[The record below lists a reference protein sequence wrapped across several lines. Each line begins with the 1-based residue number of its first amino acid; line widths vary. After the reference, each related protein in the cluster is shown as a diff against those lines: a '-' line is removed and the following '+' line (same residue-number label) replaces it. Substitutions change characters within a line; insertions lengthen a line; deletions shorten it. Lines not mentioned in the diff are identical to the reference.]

1 MKNFKCV
8 HSPIKECLQ
17 TCLTDWKPGFHVRQ
31 NLKYCSNLWLSMLLT
46 SLVYTLAI
54 FGVQCT
60 RYCGHWAVLS
70 CIKTRFCG
78 FQLFLKWVCYF
89 KWLVNLNL
97 VLCLH
102 LYRIIVSF
110 ILTVITVSY
119 ETNHLDLGLWSL
131 IRVSHQFIPIL
142 NISSGGGYD
151 MNVGIIVWL
160 LSWGYLPM
168 PLISLFRLAPPFK
181 RRHVLLFL

>member
-89 KWLVNLNL
+89 KWLVNLKSCPLSPPASN
-97 VLCLH
+97 
-102 LYRIIVSF
+102 Y
-110 ILTVITVSY
+110 
-119 ETNHLDLGLWSL
+119 SL
-131 IRVSHQFIPIL
+131 IYPDCHHSFLWDKPFGSWPLIFNQSLSSVHPHFEYFLWRRLWYECWDHSLVTQLGVSSDAP
-142 NISSGGGYD
+142 
-151 MNVGIIVWL
+151 
-160 LSWGYLPM
+160 YLP
-168 PLISLFRLAPPFK
+168 IQIGTTF
-181 RRHVLLFL
+181 